1 MEQESSLAMSPDR
14 SSSRDGK
21 ARVFAALEAA
31 VPAQHE
37 AKAVLRT
44 QFAVF
49 RAQGRAESLT
59 AEPVLL
65 CANRPGQIPS
75 MLVRALAEEADLP
88 SVEVSAAHGLCVE
101 QIVSQLVRLS
111 LQCGEHRGLGVVLV
125 KDLEALSASAAQS
138 LATCLRSSDR
148 IGYLHMGREVR
159 LSAQQVFWVGSLA
172 LREPTRPGRGDDR
185 GASGAAFAF
194 LAVGPSAADVVAAGV
209 AGPMRAAGGGAEQAA
224 CLSALEE
231 AFTSQ
236 AWLLP
241 GTADELVAWATDE
254 SAAWWPGRWVRAF
267 CEDHGVAL
275 RLGPGAAEALA
286 AVAARAGGT
295 LEAMEARFRDAMKP
309 VLAIIADLDEAI
321 AAVEL
326 TAAAMQ
332 LDEMPRLVPGPR
344 ALLPSRSAVG
354 QTDNG
359 ETSGSD
365 RPRRTPQSPPDVRLA
380 RAEDLSALLDPDAA
394 PDHPPNSSCPNDPS
408 TT

>member
-1 MEQESSLAMSPDR
+1 MPPDR

-37 AKAVLRT
+37 AKAALRT

-65 CANRPGQIPS
+65 CANRPGRMPS
-75 MLVRALAEEADLP
+75 MLVRALAEETDLP
-88 SVEVSAAHGLCVE
+88 FLEVSVAHGLCVE

-111 LQCGEHRGLGVVLV
+111 LQCDEHRGFGVVLV
-125 KDLEALSASAAQS
+125 KDLEALSAAAAQS

-148 IGYLHMGREVR
+148 IDYLHMGREVR

-172 LREPTRPGRGDDR
+172 LPEPSRQERRDDLGPS
-185 GASGAAFAF
+185 GASFAF

-209 AGPMRAAGGGAEQAA
+209 AGPMRAACGAAEQAA

-231 AFTSQ
+231 TFTSQ

-241 GTADELVAWATDE
+241 GTADELVAWAGHE

-275 RLGPGAAEALA
+275 RLVPGAAEALA
-286 AVAARAGGT
+286 AAAMRDGGT

-309 VLAIIADLDEAI
+309 VFASIADLDEAI

-344 ALLPSRSAVG
+344 APLPSRSAAG
-354 QTDNG
+354 QARDR
-359 ETSGSD
+359 EASGAD

-380 RAEDLSALLDPDAA
+380 RAEDLSALLAPDAT
-394 PDHPPNSSCPNDPS
+394 PDVPPDSPCPNDPS
-408 TT
+408 KT